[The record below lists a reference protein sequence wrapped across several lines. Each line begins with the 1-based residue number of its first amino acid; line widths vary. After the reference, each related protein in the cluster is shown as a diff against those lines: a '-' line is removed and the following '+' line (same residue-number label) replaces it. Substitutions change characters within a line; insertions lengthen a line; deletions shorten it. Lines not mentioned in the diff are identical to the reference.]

1 MAKPKFNLT
10 VNPTFKASVNIAV
23 PGGKAVDV
31 EFTFKYRNKDEM
43 KDFLEE
49 MKGKTDAQLIDEMA
63 SGWELDDPFNAES
76 LEKLTQNYP
85 GAPVGIMQVYM
96 SELQGARAKN

>member
-10 VNPTFKASVNIAV
+10 VNPTFKAPVNIAI

-31 EFTFKYRNKDEM
+31 EFTFKYRNKDEL
-43 KDFLEE
+43 KEFVDE
-49 MKGKTDAQLIDEMA
+49 MKGKTDVVLIEEMA

-85 GAPVGIMQVYM
+85 GSSMGITQVYI
-96 SELQGARAKN
+96 SELQGVRAKN